1 MIFMSQLSVETQDIL
16 KEMRVLAASNN
27 SDWQTLPPAAYHSR
41 EIFELEKERIFN
53 AGWVMIGR
61 EDNVA
66 NPGDYMSVDVLDEP
80 LVMTR
85 DRQGELHVLSRV
97 CRHRWMK
104 VCEGK
109 GNSHT
114 LTCPYHLWSYHLNGK
129 LRGAPEMDKTP
140 GFGRSSIELPHIR
153 HEVWQGFVF
162 VNIDGNAQPLSE
174 TLPPLEELIRE
185 FDLGSW
191 VTVKT
196 VDWGECPWDW
206 KVFQDN
212 GDCYHHLG
220 IHQNSLQLM
229 WPADKSWD
237 AANNGH
243 FSLVYSEFD
252 PDYMTTGED
261 GKPIVKTAADMPHAL
276 GLTDIQRRNLLLVYI
291 FPNYFIAPQPDITQY
306 ARVFPLGPG
315 RIRLYTDIL
324 VRPEIAEREDI
335 DDIVGR
341 LEELFNQIHAEEDAV
356 ACTSV
361 QQGLQSRF
369 AIKGKFSHLERHNR
383 DFALWVSRKL
393 TGT

>member
-1 MIFMSQLSVETQDIL
+1 MSQLSAETQDIL
-16 KEMRVLAASNN
+16 KEMRGIVATDNG
-27 SDWQTLPPAAYHSR
+27 DWQTLPPAAYNSP
-41 EIFELEKERIFN
+41 EIFELEKERIFD
-53 AGWVMIGR
+53 AGWVLIGR
-61 EDNVA
+61 EENVA
-66 NPGDYMSVDVLDEP
+66 NPGDYMSVDVLGEP

-104 VCEGK
+104 VCEGT

-114 LTCPYHLWSYHLNGK
+114 LTCPYHLWSYNLNGK

-140 GFGRSSIELPHIR
+140 GFDRNNIALPHVR

-162 VNIDGNAQPLSE
+162 VNIDGNADPLAQML
-174 TLPPLEELIRE
+174 LPLDDLIKE

-196 VDWGECPWDW
+196 KDWGECPWDW

-237 AANNGH
+237 ATNNGH
-243 FSLVYSEFD
+243 FSLVYSEFH

-306 ARVFPLGPG
+306 TRVFPLGPG
-315 RIRLYTDIL
+315 RIRLYTDTL
-324 VRPEIAEREDI
+324 VRPEVAEREDC

-341 LEELFNQIHAEEDAV
+341 LEELFNQIHTEEDAV
-356 ACTSV
+356 ACASV

-369 AIKGKFSHLERHNR
+369 TVKGKFSHLEKHNR

-393 TGT
+393 TGA